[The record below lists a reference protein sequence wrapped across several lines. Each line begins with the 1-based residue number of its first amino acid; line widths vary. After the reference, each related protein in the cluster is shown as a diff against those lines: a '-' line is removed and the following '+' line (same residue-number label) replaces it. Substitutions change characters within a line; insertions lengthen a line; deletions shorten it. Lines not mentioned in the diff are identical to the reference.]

1 MQRQAARSGLHDR
14 RVADAAAAESRYFQ
28 AALLV
33 ADAAANDDR
42 RGRALEFARVVA
54 PVIHHS
60 KPAAD
65 IEIDE
70 ALVRSLLRA
79 QHPDL
84 ADLPLQSI
92 DSGWDNAMFR
102 LGEALAV
109 RLPRRVAVAKLIEH
123 EQEWLPQLAPLL
135 PIAVPAP
142 VRVGQP
148 AENYPSRWSIV
159 PWLSGRNADLCE
171 PRADQAE
178 RLAAFLCAL
187 HRPAPANAPVNP
199 YRGVPLRERAEQI
212 AERIRRLEQHTTLLN
227 DDVVAHLRSC
237 DRARRST
244 SSRPGCTAI
253 CTPATCSSTTRV
265 ITGVID
271 WGDMTSGDRA
281 TDLATL
287 WMNLSDRKARENAM
301 RACNGVSDATWLRA
315 KGWAI
320 FYGVTLG
327 TSGLAGDTRHA
338 VMARRTLERVVAGP

>member
-1 MQRQAARSGLHDR
+1 MP
-14 RVADAAAAESRYFQ
+14 
-28 AALLV
+28 
-33 ADAAANDDR
+33 
-42 RGRALEFARVVA
+42 A

-65 IEIDE
+65 IHIDE
-70 ALVRSLLRA
+70 ALVRALLRA

-84 ADLPLQSI
+84 AELQLQEV

-102 LGEALAV
+102 LGDELAL
-109 RLPRRVAVAKLIEH
+109 RLPRRVAVAKLIDT

-142 VRVGQP
+142 VRSGQP

-212 AERIRRLEQHTTLLN
+212 AERMRRLEQHATLIN
-227 DDVVAHLRSC
+227 DDVKRIYEAALSAPIDV
-237 DRARRST
+237 
-244 SSRPGCTAI
+244 
-253 CTPATCSSTTRV
+253 TPTWLHGDLHAGNLLVDDGV
-265 ITGVID
+265 ISGVID

-287 WMNLSDRKARENAM
+287 WMNLNDRKARENAM
-301 RACNGVSDATWLRA
+301 RACNAVSNATWLRA

-320 FYGVTLG
+320 FFGVTLG
-327 TSGLAGDTRHA
+327 TSGLAGDARHA

>member
-1 MQRQAARSGLHDR
+1 
-14 RVADAAAAESRYFQ
+14 
-28 AALLV
+28 
-33 ADAAANDDR
+33 
-42 RGRALEFARVVA
+42 VVA

-70 ALVRSLLRA
+70 PLIRSLLRA
-79 QHPDL
+79 QHRDL
-84 ADLPLQSI
+84 ADLPLQPM

-102 LGEALAV
+102 LGEHLAV
-109 RLPRRVAVAKLIEH
+109 RLPRRVAVTKLIEH

-142 VRVGQP
+142 VRVGGP
-148 AENYPSRWSIV
+148 AENSPSRWSIV
-159 PWLSGRNADLCE
+159 PWLRGRNADLSE

-199 YRGVPLRERAEQI
+199 FRGVPLRERAEQI
-212 AERIRRLEQHTTLLN
+212 VERIRRLERETTLLN
-227 DDVVAHLRSC
+227 DDVVRIYQ
-237 DRARRST
+237 D
-244 SSRPGCTAI
+244 AI
-253 CTPATCSSTTRV
+253 SAPIDVEPTWVHGDLHGGNLLVDDDGV

-271 WGDMTSGDRA
+271 WGDMTRGDRA

-287 WMNLSDRKARENAM
+287 WMNLGDRKARENAM
-301 RACNGVSDATWLRA
+301 RACNGVSDTTWRRA
-315 KGWAI
+315 KGWAV

-338 VMARRTLERVVAGP
+338 LMARRTLERVVTGP

>member
-1 MQRQAARSGLHDR
+1 M
-14 RVADAAAAESRYFQ
+14 
-28 AALLV
+28 
-33 ADAAANDDR
+33 
-42 RGRALEFARVVA
+42 VA

-70 ALVRSLLRA
+70 TLLRSLLRA

-84 ADLPLQSI
+84 ADLPLQPV

-102 LGEALAV
+102 LGEHLAV
-109 RLPRRVAVAKLIEH
+109 RLPRRVAVTKLIEH

-142 VRVGQP
+142 MRIGRP
-148 AENYPSRWSIV
+148 AEDYPSRWSIV
-159 PWLSGRNADLCE
+159 PWLRGRNADLSE

-199 YRGVPLRERAEQI
+199 FRGVPLRGRAEQI
-212 AERIRRLEQHTTLLN
+212 VERIRRLERETTLLN
-227 DDVVAHLRSC
+227 DPVVRVYEDAISAPIDVEPTWLHGDLHGGNLLV
-237 DRARRST
+237 DDE
-244 SSRPGCTAI
+244 G
-253 CTPATCSSTTRV
+253 V
-265 ITGVID
+265 ITAVID
-271 WGDMTSGDRA
+271 WGDMTRGDRA

-301 RACNGVSDATWLRA
+301 RACNGVSDATWRRA
-315 KGWAI
+315 KGWAV

-338 VMARRTLERVVAGP
+338 LMARRTLERVVDGP

>member
-1 MQRQAARSGLHDR
+1 M
-14 RVADAAAAESRYFQ
+14 
-28 AALLV
+28 
-33 ADAAANDDR
+33 
-42 RGRALEFARVVA
+42 VA

-70 ALVRSLLRA
+70 ALVRALLRE

-84 ADLPLQSI
+84 ADLPLQSM

-102 LGEALAV
+102 LGDALAV
-109 RLPRRVAVAKLIEH
+109 RLPRRVATTKLIEH
-123 EQEWLPQLAPLL
+123 EQKWLPQLAPLL
-135 PIAVPAP
+135 PIPVPAP
-142 VRVGQP
+142 VRTGQP
-148 AENYPSRWSIV
+148 ADNYPARWSIV
-159 PWLSGRNADLCE
+159 PWLKGRNADLCE

-187 HRPAPANAPVNP
+187 HRPAPADAPFNP
-199 YRGVPLRERAEQI
+199 WRGVPLRERAEQI

-227 DDVVAHLRSC
+227 DDVVRIYHEAMSAPVDVAPTWLHGDLHGGNLLV
-237 DRARRST
+237 DD
-244 SSRPGCTAI
+244 G
-253 CTPATCSSTTRV
+253 V
-265 ITGVID
+265 ISGVID

-287 WMNLSDRKARENAM
+287 WMNFADRKARANAM

-315 KGWAI
+315 RGWAVFFGI
-320 FYGVTLG
+320 TLG

-338 VMARRTLERVVAGP
+338 LMARRTLERVVAGP

>member
-1 MQRQAARSGLHDR
+1 M
-14 RVADAAAAESRYFQ
+14 
-28 AALLV
+28 
-33 ADAAANDDR
+33 
-42 RGRALEFARVVA
+42 VA

-70 ALVRSLLRA
+70 ALVRALLRE

-84 ADLPLQSI
+84 ADLPLQSM

-102 LGEALAV
+102 LGDALAV
-109 RLPRRVAVAKLIEH
+109 RLPRRVATTKLIEH
-123 EQEWLPQLAPLL
+123 EQKWLPQLAPLL
-135 PIAVPAP
+135 PIPVPAP
-142 VRVGQP
+142 VRTGQP
-148 AENYPSRWSIV
+148 ADNYPARWSIV
-159 PWLSGRNADLCE
+159 PWLKGRNADLCE

-187 HRPAPANAPVNP
+187 HRPAPADAPFNP
-199 YRGVPLRERAEQI
+199 WRGVPLRERAEQI

-227 DDVVAHLRSC
+227 NDVVRIYHEAMSAPVDVAPTWLHGDLHGGNLLV
-237 DRARRST
+237 DD
-244 SSRPGCTAI
+244 G
-253 CTPATCSSTTRV
+253 V
-265 ITGVID
+265 ISGVID

-287 WMNLSDRKARENAM
+287 WMNFADRKARENAM

-315 KGWAI
+315 RGWAVFFGI
-320 FYGVTLG
+320 TLG

-338 VMARRTLERVVAGP
+338 LMARRTLERVVAGS

>member
-1 MQRQAARSGLHDR
+1 
-14 RVADAAAAESRYFQ
+14 
-28 AALLV
+28 
-33 ADAAANDDR
+33 
-42 RGRALEFARVVA
+42 VVT
-54 PVIHHS
+54 PVFHHS
-60 KPAAD
+60 KPDAD

-70 ALVRSLLRA
+70 ALVRSLLCE

-84 ADLPLQSI
+84 ATLPLQEI

-109 RLPRRVAVAKLIEH
+109 RLPRRVAVTHLIER
-123 EQEWLPQLAPLL
+123 EQQWLPQLAPLL
-135 PIAVPAP
+135 PIPVPAP
-142 VRVGQP
+142 VRFGRP
-148 AENYPSRWSIV
+148 ATNYPWRWSIV
-159 PWLSGRNADLCE
+159 PWLSGHNADLCE

-212 AERIRRLEQHTTLLN
+212 AERIRRLAEHTTLLN
-227 DDVVAHLRSC
+227 DDVVRIY
-237 DRARRST
+237 RAALAAPIDVAPT
-244 SSRPGCTAI
+244 WLHGDLHAGNLLVEDG
-253 CTPATCSSTTRV
+253 V
-265 ITGVID
+265 ISGVID

-301 RACNGVSDATWLRA
+301 RACNGVSAATWLRA

-338 VMARRTLERVVAGP
+338 LMARRTLERVVAGP

>member
-1 MQRQAARSGLHDR
+1 
-14 RVADAAAAESRYFQ
+14 
-28 AALLV
+28 
-33 ADAAANDDR
+33 
-42 RGRALEFARVVA
+42 VVA
-54 PVIHHS
+54 PVFHHS
-60 KPAAD
+60 KPDAD
-65 IEIDE
+65 IEIDA
-70 ALVRSLLRA
+70 ALVRSLLCE

-84 ADLPLQSI
+84 ATLPLQEI

-109 RLPRRVAVAKLIEH
+109 RLPRRVAVTHLIER
-123 EQEWLPQLAPLL
+123 EQQWLPQLAPLL
-135 PIAVPAP
+135 PIPVPAP
-142 VRVGQP
+142 VRCGRP
-148 AENYPSRWSIV
+148 ATNYPWRWSIV

-212 AERIRRLEQHTTLLN
+212 AERIRRLEEHTTLLN
-227 DDVVAHLRSC
+227 DDVVRIY
-237 DRARRST
+237 RAALAAPMDVAPT
-244 SSRPGCTAI
+244 WLHGDLHAGNLLVEDG
-253 CTPATCSSTTRV
+253 V
-265 ITGVID
+265 ISGVID

-301 RACNGVSDATWLRA
+301 RACNGASAATWLRA

-338 VMARRTLERVVAGP
+338 LMARRTLERVVAGP